1 MTTSCLDALDILECL
16 GEEEAQNLSFSGSIS
31 IYYAGL
37 AQLVEQL
44 TCNQ

>member
-1 MTTSCLDALDILECL
+1 MNKLRLVSTQQATEDSLL
-16 GEEEAQNLSFSGSIS
+16 EEETQTEVTSF
-31 IYYAGL
+31 YYAGL